1 MGQVYKVRN
10 LISDRIEA
18 VKVLLPDLRNEP
30 ELADRFMREIKV
42 QASLNHPYIA
52 SLHTALRID
61 NQLVMVMELLEGV
74 TLDARICHSPIP
86 IDESV
91 RYIGQVLEA
100 LSYSH
105 ARGVVHRDIKP
116 ANIMITPQGTVKL
129 MDFGIARMASRD

>member
-1 MGQVYKVRN
+1 MSFQIGDTIGDYQVIELLGAGGMGQVYKVRN

-30 ELADRFMREIKV
+30 ELADRFMWEIKV

-86 IDESV
+86 I
-91 RYIGQVLEA
+91 
-100 LSYSH
+100 
-105 ARGVVHRDIKP
+105 
-116 ANIMITPQGTVKL
+116 
-129 MDFGIARMASRD
+129 